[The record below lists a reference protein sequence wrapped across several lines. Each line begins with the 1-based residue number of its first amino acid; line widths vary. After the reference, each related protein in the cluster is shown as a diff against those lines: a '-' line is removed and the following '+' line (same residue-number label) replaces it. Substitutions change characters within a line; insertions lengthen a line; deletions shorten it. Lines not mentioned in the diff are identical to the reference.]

1 MIHERSKGCGKRGE
15 IWWIANEA
23 AERDSQPWLIWSP
36 LKLSKA
42 PIFIFYSIALLSFRI
57 IVEWIEVEALVNYIQ
72 ATTGYLCFVKKVGQR
87 NNPVLCIS
95 LVDSAWWSFKRETKN
110 YERKNPRLPLLTL
123 PVPFYSIYTSF
134 RESRMKGAVIDSAGL
149 IMFQA
154 RTKRVWIR
162 RYITISILSLPVSGT
177 RVREEVT
184 YTAEGKAKQTSP
196 REL

>member
-1 MIHERSKGCGKRGE
+1 
-15 IWWIANEA
+15 
-23 AERDSQPWLIWSP
+23 
-36 LKLSKA
+36 
-42 PIFIFYSIALLSFRI
+42 
-57 IVEWIEVEALVNYIQ
+57 
-72 ATTGYLCFVKKVGQR
+72 
-87 NNPVLCIS
+87 
-95 LVDSAWWSFKRETKN
+95 
-110 YERKNPRLPLLTL
+110 
-123 PVPFYSIYTSF
+123 
-134 RESRMKGAVIDSAGL
+134 MKGAVIDAAGL